1 MQQLVTPNHVS
12 LRIRKK
18 WERVAPLAAEI
29 FRNFRSINANSDR
42 QDSLR
47 LTNQSWDLRPTTL
60 LNYGFCLGPRTVI
73 CMATDALGVLG
84 SLDDS
89 RRTALNVF
97 TPGLTGHFT
106 AMAAVA

>member
-29 FRNFRSINANSDR
+29 FRNFRSINANADW

-47 LTNQSWDLRPTTL
+47 LKFR
-60 LNYGFCLGPRTVI
+60 
-73 CMATDALGVLG
+73 
-84 SLDDS
+84 
-89 RRTALNVF
+89 
-97 TPGLTGHFT
+97 
-106 AMAAVA
+106 